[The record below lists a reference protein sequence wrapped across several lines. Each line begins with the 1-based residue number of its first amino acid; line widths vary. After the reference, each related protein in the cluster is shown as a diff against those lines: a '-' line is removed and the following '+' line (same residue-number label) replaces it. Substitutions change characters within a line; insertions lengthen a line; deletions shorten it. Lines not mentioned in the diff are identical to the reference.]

1 MKIKV
6 TRRIEINGKVQ
17 EKSAEAE
24 IPDDGCTNGDATFH
38 ARAAVMTSALFESMK
53 PPMVAVSSESAG
65 SPFDEY
71 MKKNE
76 PFSNSPRTDA
86 LSRAWCAGR
95 DYGRSI

>member
-1 MKIKV
+1 VKIKI
-6 TRRIEINGKVQ
+6 TRRIEVSGKI
-17 EKSAEAE
+17 EDKSAEAE
-24 IPDDGCTNGDATFH
+24 IPDGGCTNEDTALQ
-38 ARAAVMTSALFESMK
+38 ARASGMARALFESMN
-53 PPMVAVSSESAG
+53 PPMVAVPSEPSG